1 MIFVSNPGSLLLVF
15 IVVLGAL
22 LPVSCLPA
30 IGETQR
36 MSDPILTLMVEAST
50 ERALVR
56 SRHGHGGQPE
66 VLSTNE
72 GTEQSKSATSQLT
85 EMQAYATEASEP
97 KMNAEDRKQV
107 LKQSHAAQTTTEIQ
121 QQGIDTSQHKDKED
135 PEDLEQ
141 VLKRVQEIQN
151 SKQAKAKSE
160 MENHAD
166 EPSSIWKQITE
177 FILLAMQKSD
187 DNDDN
192 DNDRHHTR
200 TTSSAMIFAVVAA
213 VCFVVIVVVG
223 VVVYSWWRQPST
235 KSFGR
240 RMWLPQKQHSR
251 QRLPTSVTTGGH
263 SSPHSSPKITS
274 RANPP
279 AIPPVL

>member
-1 MIFVSNPGSLLLVF
+1 
-15 IVVLGAL
+15 
-22 LPVSCLPA
+22 
-30 IGETQR
+30 
-36 MSDPILTLMVEAST
+36 MS
-50 ERALVR
+50 
-56 SRHGHGGQPE
+56 Q
-66 VLSTNE
+66 

-121 QQGIDTSQHKDKED
+121 PQGIDTSQHKDKED

-151 SKQAKAKSE
+151 SKQVKAKSK

-200 TTSSAMIFAVVAA
+200 TTSSAMIFAYRTACIHA
-213 VCFVVIVVVG
+213 ERIFYMPMVG
-223 VVVYSWWRQPST
+223 PS
-235 KSFGR
+235 
-240 RMWLPQKQHSR
+240 
-251 QRLPTSVTTGGH
+251 
-263 SSPHSSPKITS
+263 SSKEQITVDLS
-274 RANPP
+274 RAGSWQPC
-279 AIPPVL
+279 ALS